1 MGLRTWSERRF
12 SKNIKTNECSR
23 PGRIKDGVCLYLT
36 HTYFILGLQSWK
48 EHTYNTLEHEV
59 YPEAGAQL

>member
-23 PGRIKDGVCLYLT
+23 PGRRDGVCLYLT
-36 HTYFILGLQSWK
+36 QTY
-48 EHTYNTLEHEV
+48 
-59 YPEAGAQL
+59 